1 MKKLLAVSVMA
12 VLLCT
17 LLVSNVFALT
27 APSIPTGVSAITPA
41 GYLLDG
47 EVGNEEVKYAT
58 NLPLGEIKDNI
69 AAAPSPNGKK
79 AAPVVEEVVEEEVV
93 EEIVEEEVVV
103 EEVEEEAVV
112 EEEVEVPEIE
122 DVEGVIGEVDAL
134 EADYAIFL
142 GEEAVFTFNSAALI
156 EAYVPEEA
164 LIVADA
170 EAWELVEE
178 DTVIT
183 LAADTFC
190 FAADVEGF
198 VSIAYNMSGEDLEV
212 EVIAGTYI
220 IVYSFIA
227 DIEEMDFVGAIVSAY
242 AEIANLYASLEIEDV
257 ELAIALTVVMPEGLD
272 SLEFTVAPVVIEE
285 VEEDAE
291 ADEDAEVEEVEA
303 EEAAE

>member
-17 LLVSNVFALT
+17 LLVSNVFAIQVG
-27 APSIPTGVSAITPA
+27 PSIPSGISGITPA

-47 EVGNEEVKYAT
+47 EVGNPEVKYAT
-58 NLPLGEIKDNI
+58 NLTLGEIKDNI

-79 AAPVVEEVVEEEVV
+79 AAPVAPVVEEEI
-93 EEIVEEEVVV
+93 EEV
-103 EEVEEEAVV
+103 EEVEEIIEEIEEIIEEV
-112 EEEVEVPEIE
+112 EEVEVPEIE

-134 EADYAIFL
+134 EADYAIAL
-142 GEEAVFTFNSAALI
+142 DGEVIFAFNSAALI

-190 FAADVEGF
+190 FVADVEGF
-198 VSIAYNMSGEDLEV
+198 VAIAYNMSGEDLEV
-212 EVIAGTYI
+212 EVAEGSYVLIYT
-220 IVYSFIA
+220 FIE

-242 AEIANLYASLEIEDV
+242 AEIINLYTSLEIEDV
-257 ELAIALTVVMPEGLD
+257 ELAISLTVVMPEGLD
-272 SLEFTVAPVVIEE
+272 SLEFTVAAVE
-285 VEEDAE
+285 VLN
-291 ADEDAEVEEVEA
+291 VEA